1 MRVRSYSEL
10 RRLETFE
17 DRFDY
22 LNLNG
27 VVGESTFGFAR
38 WLNQQFYRSRRWK
51 QARDVVII
59 RDDGC
64 DLGVPGFDIHTDLLI
79 HHMNQVTRQDLVDG
93 ADWIFDPEFLITTT
107 RRTHN
112 AIHYGDKSLLP
123 NPNVERTPGD
133 TRLW

>member
-51 QARDVVII
+51 QVRDVVII